1 MAQARP
7 KIPDELNSL
16 SNTQWQYIIDEYI
29 KNETDRKIAK
39 LYYLNGM
46 AQVDVGAEVGY
57 SQSSIKR
64 KLPKLLNI
72 IEKHS
77 KDLYMNSKWNTRVL
91 FLWFN

>member
-1 MAQARP
+1 MAQSRP

-16 SNTQWQYIIDEYI
+16 PNTQWEYIIDNYI
-29 KNETDRKIAK
+29 KNEIDRKIAK
-39 LYYLNGM
+39 LYYLQGWT
-46 AQVDVGAEVGY
+46 QVDVGVEVGY

-77 KDLYMNSKWNTRVL
+77 K
-91 FLWFN
+91 

>member
-1 MAQARP
+1 MAQSRP

-16 SNTQWQYIIDEYI
+16 PNERWNYIIDNYI
-29 KNETDRKIAK
+29 KNETDRMIAK
-39 LYYLNGM
+39 LYYLQGM
-46 AQVDVGAEVGY
+46 TQVDVGVEVGY

-77 KDLYMNSKWNTRVL
+77 K
-91 FLWFN
+91 

>member
-7 KIPDELNSL
+7 KIPNELNSL
-16 SNTQWQYIIDEYI
+16 PNNKWEYIIDNYI
-29 KNETDRKIAK
+29 KNEIDRKIAK
-39 LYYLNGM
+39 LYYLDGM
-46 AQVDVGAEVGY
+46 TQVDVGAEVGY

-77 KDLYMNSKWNTRVL
+77 K
-91 FLWFN
+91 

>member
-16 SNTQWQYIIDEYI
+16 SNNTWEYIIDNYI

-39 LYYLNGM
+39 LYYLKGM
-46 AQVDVGAEVGY
+46 TQVDVGAEVGY

-64 KLPKLLNI
+64 KLPKILNI
-72 IEKHS
+72 IEK
-77 KDLYMNSKWNTRVL
+77 NSK
-91 FLWFN
+91 

>member
-7 KIPDELNSL
+7 KIPDELNCL
-16 SNTQWQYIIDEYI
+16 PNTQWEYIIDNYI

-39 LYYLNGM
+39 LYYLQGM
-46 AQVDVGAEVGY
+46 TQVDIGAEVGY

-72 IEKHS
+72 IEKYS
-77 KDLYMNSKWNTRVL
+77 KMTFK
-91 FLWFN
+91 

>member
-7 KIPDELNSL
+7 KIHDELNSL
-16 SNTQWQYIIDEYI
+16 PNNKWEYIIDNYI
-29 KNETDRKIAK
+29 KNEIDRKIAK
-39 LYYLNGM
+39 LYYLDGM
-46 AQVDVGAEVGY
+46 TQVDVGAEVGY

-77 KDLYMNSKWNTRVL
+77 K
-91 FLWFN
+91 

>member
-16 SNTQWQYIIDEYI
+16 PNNKWEYIIDNYI
-29 KNETDRKIAK
+29 KNEIDRKIAK
-39 LYYLNGM
+39 LYYLDGM
-46 AQVDVGAEVGY
+46 TQVDVGAEVGY

-77 KDLYMNSKWNTRVL
+77 KWPLYEL
-91 FLWFN
+91 